1 MPGRVQLRRTGSTG
15 ASNEYVVD
23 VEKKAN
29 GPVGVTF
36 EESRDAMLARVIT
49 FDEINPTSV
58 LANQVALGDQLL
70 EVNGAKAKSAK
81 QAASMI
87 YASSKLSIRVAKP
100 AADKRRVSAMGSTSR
115 SDQGEDSTAYGGG
128 LTGERLVVEPPPAP
142 PSVEKQASQE

>member
-1 MPGRVQLRRTGSTG
+1 
-15 ASNEYVVD
+15 
-23 VEKKAN
+23 
-29 GPVGVTF
+29 
-36 EESRDAMLARVIT
+36 MLARVIT